1 MIQRI
6 QSLWLALAV
15 ICIGLCFLFP
25 VAKYQI
31 AANKLSKNQ
40 RVESQLD
47 LVAKV
52 QKDAP
57 NDKQQM
63 EAGEPV
69 MVIEQGE
76 TKMTTWP
83 LVTLAIVSGVIGLLC
98 IFLFK
103 NRRLQ
108 MRLATLGFMTTLAYI
123 FLLFF
128 WAVDKYADVL
138 LSHGLTRFLSEAKPE
153 VSWGVGAFIPMA
165 ALVFFFLAQRA
176 IRKDEAL
183 VRAADR
189 LRG

>member
-31 AANKLSKNQ
+31 AADKLSKNQ

-63 EAGEPV
+63 EAGEAV

>member
-1 MIQRI
+1 
-6 QSLWLALAV
+6 
-15 ICIGLCFLFP
+15 
-25 VAKYQI
+25 
-31 AANKLSKNQ
+31 
-40 RVESQLD
+40 
-47 LVAKV
+47 
-52 QKDAP
+52 
-57 NDKQQM
+57 
-63 EAGEPV
+63 

>member
-31 AANKLSKNQ
+31 AADKLSKNQ

-76 TKMTTWP
+76 TKMTTWT

>member
-31 AANKLSKNQ
+31 AADKLSKNQ